1 MSFKVNLWA
10 FSKEANSTAQP
21 TGTGAE
27 YTCVS
32 NDDLD
37 VLSPRIPLNIGNS
50 ANPSSYNYCKIPDF
64 GRYYWIRT
72 WKFEAGLW
80 VAYCQVDPLASWK
93 TGIGSTSAYVLR
105 AAAASDGDIVDNMYP
120 GKSSTTEEDST
131 GTSPWNT
138 DPSSGTFVVGIVG
151 SGATQYIQF
160 DAVAFDLFLQY
171 ILTDAYAL
179 AALGTLSL
187 ATNPELK
194 VALDP
199 LQYIS
204 SIVWMPLT
212 GPLGNGTAVSTVR
225 VGYVDVPV
233 AANSIGTGVV
243 AVDQDW
249 NLRRHPLAATRG
261 AWLNAAM
268 GSYTLRY
275 PPFGLIS
282 IDPVICANSAT
293 IKTTILVDLKTGH
306 ASLVVFNDNAR
317 VISRISGQVGLP
329 YQVGQVVAP
338 GYGLTGMLSDVVSIG
353 TAAIMENG
361 IGIVSGTLSA
371 IGNIAKSRIPSSNT
385 VGGVGGIDQ
394 LRGTPALQY
403 EWTYPLAEDN
413 THRGRPLCAVRTLST
428 LSGYQLCTNVDL
440 SIPATREEIDMVRQ
454 YLESGYYYE

>member
-1 MSFKVNLWA
+1 MAFMVRLWA
-10 FSKEANSTAQP
+10 FSKEANSTKQP
-21 TGTGAE
+21 VGRGTE
-27 YTCVS
+27 YSCVS

-37 VLSPRIPLNIGNS
+37 VLNPRIPLNIGND
-50 ANPSSYNYCKIPDF
+50 ANPASYNYMKIDSF
-64 GRYYWIRT
+64 NRYYWIRT

-93 TGIGSTSAYVLR
+93 SSIGSTSAYVLR

-120 GKSSTTEEDST
+120 GKSSTTEANTT

-138 DPSSGTFVVGIVG
+138 NPSSGTFVVGIVG
-151 SGATQYIQF
+151 SGATQYVQF
-160 DAVAFDLFLQY
+160 DAVSFDLFLQY

-204 SIVWMPLT
+204 SIVWIPLT
-212 GPLGNGTAVSTVR
+212 GPLGTGTAISNVR

-233 AANSIGTGVV
+233 AAYSIGTGVV
-243 AVDQDW
+243 AIDQDW
-249 NLRRHPLAATRG
+249 ILSRHPLAATRG

-268 GSYTLRY
+268 GSYALRY
-275 PPFGLIS
+275 PPFGVIS
-282 IDPVICANSAT
+282 IDPVICANCTT

-306 ASLVVFNDNAR
+306 ASLVVFNENAR

-361 IGIVSGTLSA
+361 IGIVSGTMSA

-403 EWTYPLAEDN
+403 EWTYPLTEDN

-440 SIPATREEIDMVRQ
+440 SLPATREEIDMVRQ